1 MCKKIFK
8 LCTLYTYVCTPS
20 VWIDNTIDTITSY
33 DVHFP
38 IYTALIRIR
47 IYIVQISQYT
57 FKSVTIMFCIFLFFF
72 FYNNLNHTYSTIMR
86 ITLRVTA
93 SLSKINKSISRRRNT
108 NFISTRHSLYT
119 IDVNL
124 TFQINNSLYHGKS
137 KLTLQRFSLYLKET
151 HCRTEHIFFFIFHFS
166 FTSENK
172 NSSWPIIKK
181 KVFRM
186 IGR

>member
-1 MCKKIFK
+1 MYV
-8 LCTLYTYVCTPS
+8 LLLYEL
-20 VWIDNTIDTITSY
+20 TIQSILLLHMTFT
-33 DVHFP
+33 F
-38 IYTALIRIR
+38 
-47 IYIVQISQYT
+47 QYT
-57 FKSVTIMFCIFLFFF
+57 LHWFVYVYISYKFLSILSKASRLCSVFFFFF